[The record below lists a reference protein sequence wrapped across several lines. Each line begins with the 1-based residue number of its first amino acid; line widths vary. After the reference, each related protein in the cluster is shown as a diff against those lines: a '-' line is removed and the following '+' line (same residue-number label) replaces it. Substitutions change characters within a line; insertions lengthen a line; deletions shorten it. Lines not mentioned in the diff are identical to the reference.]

1 MEKCKNDGCINERR
15 DGSAYC
21 GDCNFGPLVS
31 IIISTYN
38 RPKELKRAIESV
50 LKQSYK
56 NWELIVV
63 DDKSP
68 YDWEEVKKTLPEDP
82 RIQYLQLEQNHGKD
96 TKPKNTGILA
106 SKGELIGYLDD
117 DNEFA
122 TRHIERLVAEMNASG
137 SDIVYCEMDIVD
149 PKGNRA
155 KGISMDFDA
164 QFLLRRN
171 YIDTSMMLHKRDL
184 VFAVGGWDETLPRFV
199 DWNLAVRMMKW
210 GAKFHHVKESLVL
223 YHLSPD
229 NSATKHPVNSWQ
241 DPATGMMMFEPTFDP
256 AGCEIFLP
264 YLGDR
269 PEETDPKV
277 AIFTLSYDRLEYTK
291 EIFADMNR
299 TAGYRFD
306 WFVLDQGSKDGSREF
321 LDELMDVAGENGRIK
336 FKHLSEENLGI
347 TLGSNT
353 LIDEIQAMGNY
364 QIIIKIDND
373 CKFMTLDWLDSI
385 VDLWKRNHKLY
396 VSPYVEGLVQNP
408 GGAQRVGYAH
418 VGPYFVEVTQHVG
431 GIFAAIDARA
441 YKEFRWNDQFLH
453 GNQDMEASQ
462 AFRKLGYMPMYL
474 PIHRIQHC
482 DGTEGQHQK
491 FPDYF
496 ERRKQEKTQTYKRK
510 EV

>member
-1 MEKCKNDGCINERR
+1 M
-15 DGSAYC
+15 
-21 GDCNFGPLVS
+21 
-31 IIISTYN
+31 
-38 RPKELKRAIESV
+38 
-50 LKQSYK
+50 
-56 NWELIVV
+56 V

-68 YDWEEVKKTLPEDP
+68 YFWDDVVKKMPKDD

-106 SKGELIGYLDD
+106 SKGEYICYLDD
-117 DNEFA
+117 DNEFT
-122 TRHIERLVAEMNASG
+122 TRHIERLVAEIEQSG
-137 SDIVYCEMDIVD
+137 ADIVYCEMDLVD
-149 PKGNRA
+149 PQGNRG

-210 GAKFHHVKESLVL
+210 GAKFYHVKESLVL

-229 NSATKHPVNSWQ
+229 NSATKHPVNTWQ
-241 DPATGMMMFEPTFDP
+241 DPATGMTMFEPTFNP
-256 AGCEIFLP
+256 AGCLIFLP

-269 PEETDPKV
+269 PEESDPKV

-291 EIFADMNR
+291 QIFDEMDR
-299 TAGYRFD
+299 TAGYKFD
-306 WFVLDQGSKDGSREF
+306 WFVLDQGSKDGSSEF
-321 LDELMDVAGENGRIK
+321 LHDIGYANGHGRIK
-336 FKHLSEENLGI
+336 SRYLLDENIGI
-347 TLGSNT
+347 TLGSNK
-353 LIDEIQAMGNY
+353 LIDDIKKTDDY

-373 CKFMTLDWLDSI
+373 CKFMTLDWLASI

-396 VSPYVEGLVQNP
+396 ISPYVEGLVQNP
-408 GGAQRVGYAH
+408 GGAQRVGYSH
-418 VGPYFVEVTQHVG
+418 IGPYFVEVTQHVG

-441 YKEFRWNDQFLH
+441 YKEFRWTDQFLH
-453 GNQDMEASQ
+453 GNQDMEASM

-482 DGTEGQHQK
+482 DGTEGQHEK

-496 ERRKQEKTQTYKRK
+496 KRRKKEKTMTYQKGGG
-510 EV
+510 VYGS